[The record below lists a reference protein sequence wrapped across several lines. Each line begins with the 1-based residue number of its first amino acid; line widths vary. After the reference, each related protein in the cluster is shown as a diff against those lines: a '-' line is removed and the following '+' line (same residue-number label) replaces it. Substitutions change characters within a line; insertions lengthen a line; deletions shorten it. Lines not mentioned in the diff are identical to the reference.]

1 MDTPKLRML
10 SETDLNDSKSRTSF
24 GSHTSFGF
32 EETQQ
37 DNLNDK
43 DHNDEENIDLNTKRV
58 GFTRN
63 IL

>member
-1 MDTPKLRML
+1 ML

-37 DNLNDK
+37 DNLNEDK
-43 DHNDEENIDLNTKRV
+43 DDEENIDLSTKRV
-58 GFTRN
+58 SF
-63 IL
+63 